1 MIASRTIAAPP
12 ARMTRPPAVRD
23 GLMSRTSPRSRSSTT
38 MPRPID
44 LMHIVR
50 SGTFGAGMEAGLPRI
65 SLRSCPAANVLR
77 FPETARDPVLHP
89 PTPPAGGGG
98 LDAGAPVG
106 QAFSPGRGGPG
117 ALAQLTFLYSVLA
130 ARLSGTAITH
140 GEYGKHSFER
150 TEHNPARGRRADQ
163 KYQLT
168 QFFHVSPDCPL
179 SLALRG
185 SVSTKEPHRPMPNV
199 IITCQDQRH
208 ERCASHDASDRQTQD
223 RRFQGPTRRYHHQRL
238 EDRIA
243 RFSGGHNGSMAVQVE
258 PAGRTIRSN
267 RAAGSQ
273 QSWRPPRFRWPE
285 LWAGCTIPRSV

>member
-1 MIASRTIAAPP
+1 
-12 ARMTRPPAVRD
+12 
-23 GLMSRTSPRSRSSTT
+23 
-38 MPRPID
+38 
-44 LMHIVR
+44 MHIVR
-50 SGTFGAGMEAGLPRI
+50 AGTFGAGMEAGIVNVSTRLPEDFRV
-65 SLRSCPAANVLR
+65 SLC
-77 FPETARDPVLHP
+77 
-89 PTPPAGGGG
+89 
-98 LDAGAPVG
+98 
-106 QAFSPGRGGPG
+106 
-117 ALAQLTFLYSVLA
+117 ALAPLQTFSDFLKRPGTQFFTLPPRRPDGVDWMLVPRLARLFRQAEVDLVHSHTWGTFLYSVLA